1 MVSGLLKV
9 KVHGLERL
17 RMFYIAD
24 MMNLNQIN
32 MHVKHNIDNNA

>member
-24 MMNLNQIN
+24 MMNESKSN
-32 MHVKHNIDNNA
+32 KYACET